1 MISRVTKLSG
11 SKLILYP
18 KFQHKTKKRPFL
30 WQSKNSGWQ
39 LITEAEAAIK
49 SLGW

>member
-18 KFQHKTKKRPFL
+18 KFQHKTKKTTIF
-30 WQSKNSGWQ
+30 
-39 LITEAEAAIK
+39 TAIK
-49 SLGW
+49 KQWLAADNRR